1 MLHVV
6 WIFGLL
12 LGAAAFLILA
22 PPIVQ
27 DQAYHAFADQRAV
40 FGIPNFWNFVS
51 NLPFCVIGILGLRI
65 FRGSAERVLFTGVL
79 LICFGSAYYHL
90 APSDARLVW
99 DRLPMTLT
107 FMSFLGLITGEG
119 LGPQRRRRILASLV
133 ICGIASVVWWRATG
147 DLRPYVLVQ
156 FGSMLALV
164 PAACLSGRTR
174 KLWPVLALYVLAKF
188 AEHYDRAIYSVLPV
202 SGHTLKHLLA
212 ALAAFWILR
221 WRLSSEYH
229 QNFFITSEGLQRTPS
244 GIVRPWRKTC
254 DTKIT
259 LLKVLVGSLIVG
271 LSRSMPS

>member
-1 MLHVV
+1 MKKMSHAV

-27 DQAYHAFADQRAV
+27 DQAYHAFADQRTV
-40 FGIPNFWNFVS
+40 FGIPNFWNVVS
-51 NLPFCVIGILGLRI
+51 NLPFCIVGILGLRI

-107 FMSFLGLITGEG
+107 FMSFLGLIAGEG
-119 LGPQRRRRILASLV
+119 LGARRRRRILASLV

-156 FGSMLALV
+156 FGSMVALV
-164 PAACLSGRTR
+164 PAACFSKRMG
-174 KLWPVLALYVLAKF
+174 KPWPVLALYVLAKF
-188 AEHYDRAIYSVLPV
+188 AEHYDRAIYSAMSV
-202 SGHTLKHLLA
+202 SGHTLKHLFA
-212 ALAAFWILR
+212 ALAAYWILH
-221 WRLSSEYH
+221 WRIASEDLH
-229 QNFFITSEGLQRTPS
+229 QNFFITSEGLRRS
-244 GIVRPWRKTC
+244 KSRIVRP
-254 DTKIT
+254 
-259 LLKVLVGSLIVG
+259 
-271 LSRSMPS
+271 